1 MSHRARLFIAV
12 LCIALL
18 SAPSALGVQRALAV
32 TRGDF
37 ASWLAAIG
45 IELAYVTT
53 IILSSATRVQHEAR
67 RVALFAVSAAI
78 ILNIVADY
86 AARQPESLTSSAA
99 FVQTFDVLLIVLSIV
114 ESAPLAGLAYVV
126 ALLTHKYVDAQRET
140 HNETD
145 TVETV
150 TAKELAAARNIS
162 LRQAYRL
169 LAKASNNHVKQ
180 NSTDVIQ

>member
-1 MSHRARLFIAV
+1 MSHRACLFVAV
-12 LCIALL
+12 LSIALL

-37 ASWLAAIG
+37 ASWLAAVG

-53 IILSSATRVQHEAR
+53 IVLSSATRVQQEAR

-78 ILNIVADY
+78 TLNIVADY
-86 AARQPESLTSSAA
+86 AARQPEALTSYTA
-99 FVQTFDVLLIVLSIV
+99 FTQTFDVLLITLSIV

-140 HNETD
+140 VAHTEH
-145 TVETV
+145 VETV
-150 TAKELAAARNIS
+150 TAKQLADAHNIS

-169 LAKASNNHVKQ
+169 LAKANNYVKQ
-180 NSTDVIQ
+180 NGVSEK